1 MSRTDKTRPRW
12 VRIAE
17 TPGVTSIPVHD
28 HRFGPCT
35 LPDAFTAVTET
46 TDVPRG
52 RCHWRAGGYHV
63 LGCDG
68 GSCSR
73 ERQIHRQ
80 RANRRDRYR
89 MRRELRAYRD
99 EGRPGF

>member
-12 VRIAE
+12 VRMAE
-17 TPGVTSIPVHD
+17 TPGLTSVPVHD

-35 LPDAFTAVTET
+35 LPDRISADT
-46 TDVPRG
+46 TTIGAPRAG
-52 RCHWRAGGYHV
+52 CYWRGGGYHV

-73 ERQIHRQ
+73 ERQIWRQ
-80 RANRRDRYR
+80 QANRHDRHQA
-89 MRRELRAYRD
+89 RRALRAYRED
-99 EGRPGF
+99 H

>member
-1 MSRTDKTRPRW
+1 MSRTDKIRPWW
-12 VRIAE
+12 VRMADK
-17 TPGVTSIPVHD
+17 PGVTAVAVHD

-35 LPDAFTAVTET
+35 LPATITADTVRMG
-46 TDVPRG
+46 VVRG
-52 RCHWRAGGYHV
+52 RCYWSAGGYHV

-73 ERQIHRQ
+73 ERQVLRR

-89 MRRELRAYRD
+89 VRRELRAYRD
-99 EGRPGF
+99 ED